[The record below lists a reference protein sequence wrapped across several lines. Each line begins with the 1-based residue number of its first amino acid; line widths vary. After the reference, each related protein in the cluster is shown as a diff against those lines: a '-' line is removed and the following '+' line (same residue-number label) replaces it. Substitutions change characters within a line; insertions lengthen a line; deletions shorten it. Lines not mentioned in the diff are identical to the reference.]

1 MTATPKDRL
10 DQLRARIRAAE
21 ALYGRPAD
29 SVRLIG
35 VAKVHTAASI
45 RGLAEL
51 GLVDVGESFVQEA
64 LAKQSE
70 LEDLQIKW
78 HFIGHIQSNKTKD
91 IAEHFDWVHSVDR
104 LKIAR
109 RLSDQRPPDLPAL
122 NICLQVNLQHEPSK
136 SGVGEAEVYSVADAI
151 QTLPR
156 IRLRGLMAI
165 PRESEDFDTQRE
177 AFAEVRRLGES
188 LSRRIHGLDTL
199 SMGMSGDMEAAI
211 AEGSTMVRIGTALF
225 GPRPQRARKD

>member
-1 MTATPKDRL
+1 MR
-10 DQLRARIRAAE
+10 
-21 ALYGRPAD
+21 YGRPTG

-35 VAKVHTAASI
+35 VAKVHTAASV
-45 RGLAEL
+45 RRVAEL

-64 LAKQSE
+64 LAKQAE
-70 LEDLQIKW
+70 LEDLRIRW

-225 GPRPQRARKD
+225 GPRPRRDKVN